1 MEIMQGTG
9 ICARG
14 IRYKTRLSAFFLYIV
29 YFLDHLFVLIFATAV
44 IKRAVEWGLAYL
56 DFAESGMVAL

>member
-1 MEIMQGTG
+1 VPEGLDIK
-9 ICARG
+9 RG
-14 IRYKTRLSAFFLYIV
+14 YLHFFFYIAH
-29 YFLDHLFVLIFATAV
+29 FLDHLFVLIFATAV